1 MSTSVNT
8 PGGSLTMR
16 HRLLCVALIGAP
28 MIAACAKIPS
38 LEPIA
43 RAGAD
48 ILGASEGIKRAGVS
62 AESAAV
68 SLRKGLEGL
77 DPAGIRTLLAT
88 NATLRA
94 ELERVQN
101 LYLQGMGEG
110 VVDITG
116 RNVQV
121 RVTRTV
127 GDLIVNAWIDTPENQ
142 FWSGRITNREVRLP
156 VDIESFLRDY
166 PARRCRG
173 ETGAAATACIG
184 AARRVA
190 PAAAEV
196 LVQEEFQRYLRTAP
210 AAPAA
215 DLPPSIAN
223 PRFGGSGEHKVYF
236 QVVPVKADANGKWAA
251 RLEIWLVDAQGN
263 EANVFVYDVDDRR
276 YPKHRMEDPLTP
288 IVATLVVRTAG
299 ETRTASEKP

>member
-1 MSTSVNT
+1 
-8 PGGSLTMR
+8 MR
-16 HRLLCVALIGAP
+16 HRLTWVLPCVVVLLGS
-28 MIAACAKIPS
+28 CAKVPS

-77 DPAGIRTLLAT
+77 DPAGIRELLAT
-88 NATLRA
+88 NARLRA
-94 ELERVQN
+94 ELERVQK
-101 LYLQGMGEG
+101 LYLQGMGQG

-121 RVTRTV
+121 RVTRTA
-127 GDLIVNAWIDTPENQ
+127 GDLIVNGWIDTPANQ
-142 FWSGRITNREVRLP
+142 FWSGRVTNREVRLP
-156 VDIESFLRDY
+156 VNIETFLREY
-166 PARRCRG
+166 PLRRCRG

-184 AARRVA
+184 AAQRVA

-196 LVQEEFQRYLRTAP
+196 LIQEEFQRYLRTAP

-223 PRFGGSGEHKVYF
+223 PRFGGSGEHQVFF
-236 QVVPVKADANGKWAA
+236 QVVPVKADANGNWAA
-251 RLEIWLVDAQGN
+251 RLEIWLVDGQGG
-263 EANVFVYDVDDRR
+263 EANVFVYDVDNRR
-276 YPKHRMEDPLTP
+276 FPKHRMEDPLP
-288 IVATLVVRTAG
+288 PVVATLVVRTAS
-299 ETRTASEKP
+299 EMVRTASDK

>member
-1 MSTSVNT
+1 MSD
-8 PGGSLTMR
+8 MR
-16 HRLLCVALIGAP
+16 VKRRRFFGWIVLGAVP
-28 MIAACAKIPS
+28 AIATCAKIPS

-88 NATLRA
+88 NDKLRG
-94 ELERVQN
+94 ELERVQK
-101 LYLQGMGEG
+101 LYLQGMGQG

-116 RNVQV
+116 RNVQI
-121 RVTRTV
+121 RVTRTA
-127 GDLIVNAWIDTPENQ
+127 GDLIINAWIDTPENQ
-142 FWSGRITNREVRLP
+142 FWSGRITNREVQLP
-156 VDIESFLRDY
+156 VDIETFLRDY
-166 PARRCRG
+166 PSRRCRG
-173 ETGAAATACIG
+173 QTGVAATACLG
-184 AARRVA
+184 AAQRVA
-190 PAAAEV
+190 PAAAAV

-210 AAPAA
+210 ATPAA

-236 QVVPVKADANGKWAA
+236 EVVPVKADANGSWAA
-251 RLEIWLVDAQGN
+251 RLEIWLVDGQGKQ
-263 EANVFVYDVDDRR
+263 ANVFVYDVDDRR
-276 YPKHRMEDPLTP
+276 YPKHRMEEPVP
-288 IVATLVVRTAG
+288 PVVATLVVRTASDNPAP
-299 ETRTASEKP
+299 EKTASER